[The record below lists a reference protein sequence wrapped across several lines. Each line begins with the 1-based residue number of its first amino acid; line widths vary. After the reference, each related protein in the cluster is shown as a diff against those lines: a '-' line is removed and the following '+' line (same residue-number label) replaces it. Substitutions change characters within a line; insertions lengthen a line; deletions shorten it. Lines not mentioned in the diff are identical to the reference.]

1 MNICIDATKEKIGLL
16 AAEKATEIIKRAIAE
31 RGFAT
36 IILATGASQFEVLK
50 ALTSKHEID
59 WSKVI
64 MFHLDEYIDLPA
76 THPASFRKYLK
87 DRFLILVPPLK
98 AKYLINGEAKD
109 PEEECERLS
118 EIIAKYTVD
127 VAFVGIGEN
136 GHLAFNDP
144 PADFEVEQPYIV
156 VELDEKC
163 RRQQLGEGWFSSLE
177 DVPYKAIS
185 ISVQQIMK
193 SQYIICSVPG
203 ERKAQAVKNCLEN
216 EVSNLYPSS
225 ILREH
230 PNCSVYLDE
239 DSSSL
244 LTVKTI

>member
-1 MNICIDATKEKIGLL
+1 MNICIEATKEKLGQL
-16 AAEKATEIIKRAIAE
+16 AAEEATEIIKRVISE
-31 RGFAT
+31 KGFAS

-50 ALTSKHEID
+50 ALVSVNEID

-76 THPASFRKYLK
+76 THPASFRKYLM
-87 DRFLILVPPLK
+87 DRFVNLVPTLK
-98 AKYLINGEAKD
+98 EKYLINGEAKS
-109 PEEECERLS
+109 PIEECEQLG
-118 EIIAKYTVD
+118 EIIAKYPVD

-144 PADFEVEQPYIV
+144 PADFETEQPYII
-156 VELDEKC
+156 VELDEDC
-163 RRQQLGEGWFSSLE
+163 RRQQLGEGWFPSLE
-177 DVPYKAIS
+177 DVPHKAIS
-185 ISVQQIMK
+185 MSIQQIMK

-216 EVSNLYPSS
+216 EVSNIYPSS

-230 PNCSVYLDE
+230 PNCSIYLDE
-239 DSSSL
+239 ESSSL
-244 LTVKTI
+244 LTVKTT